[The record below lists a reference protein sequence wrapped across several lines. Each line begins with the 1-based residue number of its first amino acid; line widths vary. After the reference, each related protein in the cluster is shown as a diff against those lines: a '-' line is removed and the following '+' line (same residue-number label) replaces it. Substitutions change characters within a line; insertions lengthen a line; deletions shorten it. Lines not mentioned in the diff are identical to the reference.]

1 MKALPHHHPTTDAS
15 NGNAYQPDR
24 KNTVSKLSVFFY
36 SLKPTQTNEK
46 RQKKPYKQTGERE
59 TPGLEFI
66 SHALHNYQDYQNVL
80 HLNVEQHMALVRS
93 NG

>member
-1 MKALPHHHPTTDAS
+1 MK
-15 NGNAYQPDR
+15 
-24 KNTVSKLSVFFY
+24 
-36 SLKPTQTNEK
+36 K
-46 RQKKPYKQTGERE
+46 RQKNPYKQTGERD

-80 HLNVEQHMALVRS
+80 HLNLEQHMALVRS